1 MHKGK
6 IPDKPYE
13 SSRVLSTKVTP
24 HFHKQLRQIAADKD
38 ATVSAVVKAAIE
50 QYVQSNTH

>member
-1 MHKGK
+1 MYKGK
-6 IPDKPYE
+6 IPEKPYE

-24 HFHKQLRQIAADKD
+24 DFHRQLRQIAADKD

-50 QYVQSNTH
+50 QYVQVNAH